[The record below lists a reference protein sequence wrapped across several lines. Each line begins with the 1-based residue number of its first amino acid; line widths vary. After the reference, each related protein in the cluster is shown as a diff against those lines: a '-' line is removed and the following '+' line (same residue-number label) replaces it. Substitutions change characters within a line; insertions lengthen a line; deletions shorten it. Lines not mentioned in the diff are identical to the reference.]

1 MGLTQSSEYPTNI
14 YQAKKFL
21 QKEFDSKNIIVHYTT
36 LKNNNK
42 QIENIKFN
50 LDNTHYEIEFD
61 DINTIKYSKNITKN
75 IILSSSCIYKN
86 MNTIFKFFKDNV
98 KYISLLLLH
107 NEIIRNTQSNYRV
120 ISIMYSIDTY
130 NNKKIKINILDLYN
144 NYKYHQFEIDIYGLY
159 SIKKNKYLIQDFYQI
174 NDFYKLITQDNKDDI
189 LYHYIDDFDYD
200 KVINRYELLLNK
212 LIINKL
218 NGENL

>member
-21 QKEFDSKNIIVHYTT
+21 QKEFDNKNIIVHYTT
-36 LKNNNK
+36 LKDNK

-75 IILSSSCIYKN
+75 IILSSCCIYKN

-120 ISIMYSIDTY
+120 ISIMYSIDTH